1 MDLISKSIKKL
12 NSSYKFIV
20 LKSDNIDSFAIS
32 HFFFIIH
39 HFHISKG
46 NISWIFFLRK
56 NNLLILITGMNIA
69 IAMEV
74 KNIKGLQTD
83 KWTNGRL
90 TKSYQKSLGPY
101 ACEKHTLI

>member
-1 MDLISKSIKKL
+1 
-12 NSSYKFIV
+12 
-20 LKSDNIDSFAIS
+20 
-32 HFFFIIH
+32 
-39 HFHISKG
+39 
-46 NISWIFFLRK
+46 
-56 NNLLILITGMNIA
+56 MNIA